1 MTDRGIKQWEAEVL
15 LKAVTYQFLNGAKYC
30 QSVDCFLSKLST
42 AFYAI
47 RDGAGSNM
55 DELVNRFL
63 NHPDVLKT
71 LKNLAYQTNVVE
83 SMIRSDARFKI
94 LQEYLPAIIEA
105 IIITSHGSHQS
116 PPLQFVEKDP
126 GMQEKYEKAES
137 KKKFLGYLELL
148 ENQVSKIIVSE
159 YINHGDLSERIV
171 VLDLVKLSKN
181 TQASLHEIIIGLARL
196 VEKGYI
202 HTNIE
207 EPSID
212 VLEEV
217 GYSLAIIDHA
227 YLFNNL
233 SEEEYKSMVD
243 NIWRMVD
250 PENRPILI
258 DQNIPTSLSPKAS
271 IILCSRVYRLMMLL
285 NESLCG
291 RYEKI
296 SNVLKNE
303 KNIDSLLVEALKIEL
318 TEMVNKI
325 RAIVENIVSEEF
337 LRNIEDMAANV
348 GDENILRKMID
359 KIIGAKK
366 ELLESIGSMSK
377 NLSTI
382 NDPNSF
388 IQVLD
393 QYISKKC
400 VAGGEGGA

>member
-1 MTDRGIKQWEAEVL
+1 MTDRGIKQWEADVL
-15 LKAVTYQFLNGAKYC
+15 LKAVIYQFLNGAKYC
-30 QSVDCFLSKLST
+30 QSVDCFLAKLST

-71 LKNLAYQTNVVE
+71 LRSLAHQVNIVE
-83 SMIRSDARFKI
+83 SMIRSDARFRI

-116 PPLQFVEKDP
+116 QPLQFVEKDP
-126 GMQEKYEKAES
+126 RMQEKYEKAES

-148 ENQVSKIIVSE
+148 ENQASKIIVSE
-159 YINHGDLSERIV
+159 YIDHGDLSERSV
-171 VLDLVKLSKN
+171 VLDLVKSPKN
-181 TQASLHEIIIGLARL
+181 TQVSLHEIIIGLARL
-196 VEKGYI
+196 MEKGYI
-202 HTNIE
+202 HTSIE

-212 VLEEV
+212 ILEEV

-227 YLFNNL
+227 YLLNDL
-233 SEEEYKSMVD
+233 SKEEYRSMVD
-243 NIWRMVD
+243 NIWRMIE

-258 DQNIPTSLSPKAS
+258 DQGISAPLSPKAS
-271 IILCSRVYRLMMLL
+271 IILCSRVYRLMVLL

-296 SNVLKNE
+296 SSVLKNE
-303 KNIDSLLVEALKIEL
+303 KNIDSLLIEALKIEL
-318 TEMVNKI
+318 AEMINKT
-325 RAIVENIVSEEF
+325 RSVVEKIVSEEF
-337 LRNIEDMAANV
+337 LKNIKDIAANA
-348 GDENILRKMID
+348 GDENILRKMVD
-359 KIIGAKK
+359 EIIGAKK
-366 ELLESIGSMSK
+366 ELLESIGNMLE

-382 NDPNSF
+382 SDPNSF